1 MTNNAG
7 KGDKVILMKIIGKA
21 VTTHYIAFSKVL
33 RLILS

>member
-21 VTTHYIAFSKVL
+21 VTTHYIALSEVL